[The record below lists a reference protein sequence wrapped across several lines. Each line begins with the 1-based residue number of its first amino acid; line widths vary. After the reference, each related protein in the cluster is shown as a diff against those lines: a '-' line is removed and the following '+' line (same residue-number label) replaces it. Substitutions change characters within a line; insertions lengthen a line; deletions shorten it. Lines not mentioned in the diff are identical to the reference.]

1 MKKFLLS
8 IFCLFSLVGF
18 ATAEEVTVTFSEQG
32 YENAQEVTEMV
43 INSNLTATFDKG
55 GNASTTPKYY
65 NTGKAY
71 RLYAKNTMTITAN
84 NGYIINSVS
93 MTTGSGE
100 YVVNAESTVTSGTLA
115 INGTNATI
123 SDIDANEVTFTQ
135 GGSKGHV
142 RIITLT
148 VNYSAPAASAVAT
161 PEFSVEAGTQY
172 NPFSV
177 EITAEEGAT
186 VYYTLDG
193 TEPTTESAVYSE
205 AITFNEFGTS
215 TTLKAIAA
223 VDGELSN
230 VASATYSLEVA
241 APAFSVKGGVYE
253 KLTGETALQ
262 FTCETEGATI
272 YYNNR
277 GGDPKTEGS
286 KSYGSLSVLSTA
298 EVKAVAYVENAE
310 GEKIYSAVASEKYYI
325 SPVKPFEK
333 ATTFSAGEYLIHAN
347 GFAATALSETGNY
360 GYLPQFAVEAN
371 GNFIQTNAFYAFT
384 FTEVEG
390 GYTIQDTFGR
400 YVYQTG
406 TYNSFNVA
414 AEMPAEG
421 AVWTVAIDE
430 ATGEATITNTSVNKY
445 IQYSAQYKSYGSY
458 ATAQSN
464 AFKPS
469 LYKLGEYPTMTVT
482 PENWATVPAFD
493 KVTITCE
500 SGIQYNENDTIY
512 PYYTIGWDNTPYE
525 FDNTVIV
532 DENTIELTFN
542 KPIEDNGDYRVVL
555 PAGLFTLNP
564 DGLAMPSAKVQNTIT
579 VENPNMLEITYAN
592 PDNGAQVKSIEYL
605 YFEYSQNIFDQVD
618 GAVITNENGDEFPLT
633 VTYTDGWGE
642 STPYNAL
649 CLKTAE
655 PITVP
660 GVYTFVLKKEYAYTE
675 SNVRLAED
683 ITYTFT
689 IVEGLKITSITP
701 ANGAEVE
708 AIEDILIEFNKEIT
722 CMAEAFYMTS
732 DKGAEYF
739 LTPSF
744 NDKDGN
750 ELPYNSIRLVA
761 ETPITAAGT
770 YTLYIEDY
778 NIGTTD
784 WMNMEIL
791 PAQTLTF
798 IIPGE
803 SGGEGEGEVD
813 YTPTYTG
820 NVERYDRNVTAVTLN
835 DNRFDLLTNDQ
846 SSCYVDATETVT
858 FTVTAGT
865 VVKANVEHKG
875 EWVHHAVFI
884 DFDGDGF
891 TAGIE
896 EGSEWKP
903 AGDLVAYAF
912 YNNGGS
918 SDEYG
923 YNSVGTYM
931 SGQDRHM
938 PEIPEFTAPTEPGLY
953 RIRFVQDWCSID
965 PNGDSDGKFG
975 DFMGNGGQII
985 DVMLEVVEAAPE
997 LPALEITGHTPAEPV
1012 EKLETITITFSDE
1025 IEGTFDMMA
1034 MSQIYL
1040 GSRSNG
1046 CSFAVEGNVL
1056 TITPF
1061 NAITTP
1067 GEYALVIP
1075 AGLITRKANGEDVTL
1090 NGEITFT
1097 VVEPTG
1103 IEGVDAEI
1111 EHTIYDLTGRR
1122 IETITKAGIYIV
1134 NGKKV

>member
-8 IFCLFSLVGF
+8 IFCLFSFISF
-18 ATAEEVTVTFSEQG
+18 ATAEEYAYTFEKTAFSSNGTVALGEVEWTLAGDGG
-32 YENAQEVTEMV
+32 YWGLDSNGKGQQFGSSKLPYKSMTLSTNGISGTISKISINTSGASDIKGSFTITVGGAEIGNAT
-43 INSNLTATFDKG
+43 LTKTATDYSFDC
-55 GNASTTPKYY
+55 NASGDIILSYTQTSS
-65 NTGKAY
+65 KAIY
-71 RLYAKNTMTITAN
+71 IKSIAIEYTA
-84 NGYIINSVS
+84 
-93 MTTGSGE
+93 
-100 YVVNAESTVTSGTLA
+100 
-115 INGTNATI
+115 
-123 SDIDANEVTFTQ
+123 
-135 GGSKGHV
+135 
-142 RIITLT
+142 
-148 VNYSAPAASAVAT
+148 APAAAVAT
-161 PEFSVEAGTQY
+161 PTFSVEAGTKY

-177 EITAEEGAT
+177 EIAAEEGAT

-193 TEPTTESAVYSE
+193 TEPTTESTVYSE
-205 AITFNEFGTS
+205 AIAFNEFGTS
-215 TTLKAIAA
+215 TTLKAVAA

-230 VASATYSLEVA
+230 IASATYSLEVA
-241 APAFSVKGGVYE
+241 APVFSVKGGVYE
-253 KLTGETALQ
+253 KLSGETALK
-262 FTCETEGATI
+262 FTCETEGATVL
-272 YYNNR
+272 YNNR

-298 EVKAVAYVENAE
+298 EVKAVAYVEVE

-333 ATTFSAGEYLIHAN
+333 VTEFAAGQYLIHAN
-347 GFAATALSETGNY
+347 GFAATALSETLNY
-360 GYLPQFAVEAN
+360 GYLPQFAVAAN
-371 GNFIQTNAFYAFT
+371 GNFIETNTFYAFT
-384 FTEVEG
+384 FTKVEG

-414 AEMPAEG
+414 TEMPAEG

-430 ATGEATITNTSVNKY
+430 TTGEATITNTSVNKY
-445 IQYSAQYKSYGSY
+445 IQYAANYTSYGSY
-458 ATAQSN
+458 ADVKGV
-464 AFKPS
+464 KPS
-469 LYKLGEYPTMTVT
+469 LYKLGEYPTITVT

-500 SGIQYNENDTIY
+500 SGISINETDENY

-555 PAGLFTLNP
+555 PAGLFTLDP

-579 VENPNMLEITYAN
+579 VENLNVLEVAYAN
-592 PDNGAQVKSIEYL
+592 PDNGSTVKSIEYL
-605 YFEYSQNIFDQVD
+605 YFEFNQNIVD
-618 GAVITNENGDEFPLT
+618 NVNGAVITNENGEEFPLT

-642 STPYNAL
+642 QTPYTVL
-649 CLKTAE
+649 CLKTSE
-655 PITVP
+655 PITTP
-660 GVYTFVLKKEYAYTE
+660 GVYTFVLKKQFVCAEANAAVTI
-675 SNVRLAED
+675 AED
-683 ITYTFT
+683 LTYTFT
-689 IVEGLKITSITP
+689 IAESLKVTNITP

-708 AIEDILIEFNKEIT
+708 VIEDILIEFNKEIT
-722 CMAEAFYMTS
+722 CWAEAFYMTS
-732 DKGAEYF
+732 DSGAEYY

-778 NIGTTD
+778 NIATTD
-784 WMNMEIL
+784 WMNQEVL

-803 SGGEGEGEVD
+803 GGEGEGEGEGEVVVD
-813 YTPTYTG
+813 YTPDFTGTKTRTGRNITSVSLGENTY
-820 NVERYDRNVTAVTLN
+820 N
-835 DNRFDLLTNDQ
+835 LLTPEQ

-858 FTVTAGT
+858 FTVEAGAT
-865 VVKANVEHKG
+865 VKATVEYQG
-875 EWVHHAVFI
+875 EWMHHAVFI

-891 TAGIE
+891 TSGIE

-903 AGDLVAYAF
+903 AGDLVAYSF

-931 SGQDRHM
+931 SGMDRHV
-938 PEIPEFTAPTEPGLY
+938 PEIPEFAVPTTPGTY

-965 PNGDSDGKFG
+965 PNGDSDGKFE
-975 DFMGNGGQII
+975 DFMANGGQI
-985 DVMLEVVEAAPE
+985 V
-997 LPALEITGHTPAEPV
+997 
-1012 EKLETITITFSDE
+1012 
-1025 IEGTFDMMA
+1025 
-1034 MSQIYL
+1034 
-1040 GSRSNG
+1040 
-1046 CSFAVEGNVL
+1046 
-1056 TITPF
+1056 
-1061 NAITTP
+1061 
-1067 GEYALVIP
+1067 
-1075 AGLITRKANGEDVTL
+1075 DVTL
-1090 NGEITFT
+1090 
-1097 VVEPTG
+1097 VVTEPTG
-1103 IEGVDAEI
+1103 IENVETVEVKA
-1111 EHTIYDLTGRR
+1111 IYDLTGRK

-1134 NGKKV
+1134 NGKKVLVK

>member
-18 ATAEEVTVTFSEQG
+18 ATAEEVTVKFSEQG
-32 YENAQEVTEMV
+32 FENAQEVTEMI

-55 GNASTTPKYY
+55 GNSSTTPKYY
-65 NTGKAY
+65 NTGNAY

-84 NGYIINSVS
+84 NGYTINSVS

-100 YVVNAESTVTSGTLA
+100 YVVNAASTVTSGTLA

-123 SDIDANEVTFTQ
+123 NNIDASEVTFTQ

-148 VNYSAPAASAVAT
+148 VNYSAPAATAVAT
-161 PEFSVEAGTQY
+161 PTFSVEAGTQY

-177 EITAEEGAT
+177 EIAAEEGAT

-193 TEPTTESAVYSE
+193 TDPTTESAVYSE
-205 AITFNEFGTS
+205 AIAFNEFGAS
-215 TTLKAIAA
+215 TTIKAIAA

-230 VASATYSLEVA
+230 IASATYSLEVA
-241 APAFSVKGGVYE
+241 APVFSVKGGVYQ

-298 EVKAVAYVENAE
+298 EVKAVAYVEVE
-310 GEKIYSAVASEKYYI
+310 GEKIYSDVTSEKYYI
-325 SPVKPFEK
+325 SAIKPYEK
-333 ATTFSAGEYLIHAN
+333 VTEFAAGEYLIHAN

-482 PENWATVPAFD
+482 PENWETIPAFD

-500 SGIQYNENDTIY
+500 SGIALNEASEFP
-512 PYYTIGWDNTPYE
+512 PYYTIGWENNPLE
-525 FDNTVIV
+525 FDNINIV
-532 DENTIELTFN
+532 DDNTIELTFN
-542 KPIEDNGDYRVVL
+542 TPIENNGDYRVIFE
-555 PAGLFTLNP
+555 AGVFILNP
-564 DGLAMPSAKVQNTIT
+564 NGLAMPSTKAQYTYT
-579 VENPNMLEITYAN
+579 VENLNVLEVAYAN
-592 PDNGAQVKSIEYL
+592 PDNGSTVKSIENL
-605 YFEYSQNIFDQVD
+605 YFEFNQNIVD
-618 GAVITNENGDEFPLT
+618 NVSNAVITNENGDEFPLT
-633 VTYTDGWGE
+633 VTYTDSWGDA
-642 STPYNAL
+642 TPYYAL

-655 PITVP
+655 PITTP
-660 GVYTFVLKKEYAYTE
+660 GVYTFVLKKEYVCAE
-675 SNVRLAED
+675 ANANVRLTENL
-683 ITYTFT
+683 TYTFT
-689 IVEGLKITSITP
+689 IAEGLKITNITP
-701 ANGAEVE
+701 ANGVEVE

-722 CMAEAFYMTS
+722 CWAEAFYMTS
-732 DKGAEYF
+732 DNGAEYF

-778 NIGTTD
+778 NIATTD
-784 WMNMEIL
+784 WMNQEIL

-798 IIPGE
+798 TI
-803 SGGEGEGEVD
+803 
-813 YTPTYTG
+813 
-820 NVERYDRNVTAVTLN
+820 VETTD
-835 DNRFDLLTNDQ
+835 
-846 SSCYVDATETVT
+846 
-858 FTVTAGT
+858 
-865 VVKANVEHKG
+865 
-875 EWVHHAVFI
+875 
-884 DFDGDGF
+884 
-891 TAGIE
+891 IE
-896 EGSEWKP
+896 
-903 AGDLVAYAF
+903 D
-912 YNNGGS
+912 
-918 SDEYG
+918 
-923 YNSVGTYM
+923 
-931 SGQDRHM
+931 
-938 PEIPEFTAPTEPGLY
+938 I
-953 RIRFVQDWCSID
+953 
-965 PNGDSDGKFG
+965 
-975 DFMGNGGQII
+975 
-985 DVMLEVVEAAPE
+985 
-997 LPALEITGHTPAEPV
+997 
-1012 EKLETITITFSDE
+1012 
-1025 IEGTFDMMA
+1025 
-1034 MSQIYL
+1034 
-1040 GSRSNG
+1040 
-1046 CSFAVEGNVL
+1046 
-1056 TITPF
+1056 
-1061 NAITTP
+1061 
-1067 GEYALVIP
+1067 
-1075 AGLITRKANGEDVTL
+1075 
-1090 NGEITFT
+1090 
-1097 VVEPTG
+1097 
-1103 IEGVDAEI
+1103 DAEV
-1111 EHTIYDLTGRR
+1111 ENDVIYDLSGRR
-1122 IETITKAGIYIV
+1122 ITEITKSGIYIV
-1134 NGKKV
+1134 NGKKVLVK